1 LWTPSHWHGV
11 TTARTRS
18 PLMAVRDAEP
28 SRLDLIGARI
38 LFLNWRC
45 PRHPLA
51 GGAEHYCWNIATRF
65 AGAGAEVTL
74 VTARPAGLAR
84 DERWAGVR
92 IRRRGGTYTVYLWAA
107 LYLLFHGGDFSAV
120 IDCQNGIPFF
130 APLFLL
136 ARRVTVVL
144 VVHHVHQDQF
154 ALRFHRPLST
164 LGRVLEGPVSRRV
177 YSGRPIVSVSPG
189 TRAEVRR
196 RLRLNGP
203 IYIVPNGCQK
213 AGSHPLRERS
223 WSPSVIYVGRLVAH
237 KRLAILLQATAALR
251 DRWSG
256 LEVQVVGTGPDRGQ
270 LEQLSKR
277 IGLERVVTFVGR
289 VPDEERA
296 RLLARSWLLVTPSA
310 TEGWGL
316 TVIEANA
323 VGRPA
328 LAFRVP
334 GLVDSIADGVN
345 GWLLDDPAELATAL
359 DARLRQLADHR
370 VASHVAVRCRQW
382 AAHFTWDR
390 SAERMADV
398 VLSAGPVPAEGRR
411 ALPHGRTSD
420 VATVVVLEN
429 AGGLERLR
437 PRLLPSDFWEIRG
450 NTLRVLLQGH
460 DETTAIA
467 ALEDLGLSGRAQ
479 VRVARTAD
487 LLLGLR

>member
-1 LWTPSHWHGV
+1 
-11 TTARTRS
+11 
-18 PLMAVRDAEP
+18 MAVREAESP
-28 SRLDLIGARI
+28 QPQLMGARV

-45 PRHPLA
+45 PQHPLA

-74 VTARPAGLAR
+74 VTAQPAGLPR
-84 DERWAGVR
+84 HQELAGVR

-107 LYLLFHGGDFSAV
+107 LYLLLHGGHFSAV

-136 ARRVTVVL
+136 GRRVTVVL

-154 ALRFHRPLST
+154 ALRFCWPLRT
-164 LGRVLEGPVSRRV
+164 LGRLLEGPVSRSV
-177 YSGRPIVSVSPG
+177 YAGRPIAAVSPG

-196 RLRLNGP
+196 RLRLSGP
-203 IYIVPNGCQK
+203 IYIVPNGCER
-213 AGSHPLRERS
+213 AGRHPLHRRS
-223 WSPSVIYVGRLVAH
+223 WSPSIIYLGRLVAH
-237 KRLAILLQATAALR
+237 KRLAILLRATAAIA
-251 DRWSG
+251 DRWPG
-256 LEVQVVGTGPDRGQ
+256 LQVCVVGSGPDRAQ
-270 LEQLSKR
+270 LERLAKEL
-277 IGLERVVTFVGR
+277 GLERVVTFVGR
-289 VPDEERA
+289 VPDQERG
-296 RLLARSWLLVTPSA
+296 RLLAHSWLLVTPSA

-328 LAFRVP
+328 LAFRVT

-345 GWLLDDPAELATAL
+345 GWLLDDPAELASAL

-370 VASHVAVRCRQW
+370 VASQVATRCRQW

-398 VLSAGPVPAEGRR
+398 VLSAGAPPAQRSL
-411 ALPHGRTSD
+411 ALPHGPASD

-429 AGGLERLR
+429 AGGLDGLR
-437 PRLLPSDFWEIRG
+437 PALLPSDFWEIKG
-450 NTLRVLLQGH
+450 GTLRVLLQGQ
-460 DETTAIA
+460 DEATAIA